1 MPRRIS
7 AKRRAAL
14 INDLIN
20 ADFDLTA
27 LHSKYALSPDSLSR
41 WVRDEDNHRCL
52 AGLCVLADLQTQL
65 LLSRYRL
72 IAAGKLFDLATNQPQ
87 DERAGLDISRRACID
102 LLKLDLKRADISP
115 EYTVRNTDKDP
126 ASDVD
131 SLRHLLYNASAEND
145 TLALTA
151 TNCSAGAM
159 DD

>member
-7 AKRRAAL
+7 AKRRATL

-27 LHSKYALSPDSLSR
+27 LHNKYALSPDSLSR
-41 WVRDEDNHRCL
+41 WIQDEENHRCL

-72 IAAGKLFDLATNQPQ
+72 IAAGRLIDLATSQPE
-87 DERAGLDISRRACID
+87 DGKNGLDTSRRACVD
-102 LLKLDLKRADISP
+102 LLKLELKRADIDAGFV
-115 EYTVRNTDKDP
+115 VRNTDSQP
-126 ASDVD
+126 ADGVD
-131 SLRHLLYNASAEND
+131 SLRRLLYESSTENENP
-145 TLALTA
+145 ALIA
-151 TNCSAGAM
+151 TSHSTGTS